1 MPAYLKHKSLRTLV
15 LLGLFIGFYTTSL
28 YATEITVTKVSSKIV
43 NDIYVV
49 NAILDYELGKKPLEA
64 LENGIPLTF
73 YIEVEFEQPR
83 SLMWNKEVIR
93 HNHNMQLEHLPLS
106 DQYVLT
112 NLATKDQFS
121 FESLDDA
128 LLKLGRISK
137 LAITEKK
144 RISTNK
150 PLIGKIRT
158 GLVIESLPAPMRIQ
172 AWLSSQWR
180 ASSGW
185 QEWQI
190 QPW

>member
-1 MPAYLKHKSLRTLV
+1 MLVYLKHKSLRTLV
-15 LLGLFIGFYTTSL
+15 LSIFLLGCCTTLL
-28 YATEITVTKVSSKIV
+28 YATEITVNKVSSKVI

-49 NAILDYELGKKPLEA
+49 DAILDYDLGRKPLEA

-83 SLMWNKEVIR
+83 KLMWNKEVIR

-112 NLATKDQFS
+112 NLATHDQFS
-121 FESLDDA
+121 FTSLDDA

-144 RISTNK
+144 RISSSS

-185 QEWQI
+185 HRWEVL
-190 QPW
+190 P

>member
-1 MPAYLKHKSLRTLV
+1 MPVYLKLKSPRTRI
-15 LLGLFIGFYTTSL
+15 LLSLLIGFFVTSL
-28 YATEITVTKVSSKIV
+28 YATEITVNKASSKIV
-43 NDIYVV
+43 NEIYVV
-49 NAILDYELGKKPLEA
+49 NAIFKFNLGKKPLEA

-83 SLMWNKEVIR
+83 SFMWAKEVIR

-106 DQYVLT
+106 EQYVLT

-121 FESLDDA
+121 FKSLEDA

-144 RISTNK
+144 RIPSDK
-150 PLIGKIRT
+150 PLIGKIRS

-185 QEWQI
+185 HEWEI
-190 QPW
+190 QP